1 MRVVLG
7 AALMIASVLLFWLV
21 SPRHGQERGIVRLPG
36 MWVVLPFLIMLGFLG
51 GGALLYES
59 VGR

>member
-1 MRVVLG
+1 
-7 AALMIASVLLFWLV
+7 MIASVLLFWLV
-21 SPRHGQERGIVRLPG
+21 SPRQGQERGIVRLPG
-36 MWVVLPFLIMLGFLG
+36 MWVVLPLLIMLGFLG

>member
-1 MRVVLG
+1 MQVALG
-7 AALMIASVLLFWLV
+7 TALMIVSVLLFWLV
-21 SPRHGQERGIVRLPG
+21 SPRDGQERVIARLPG

>member
-1 MRVVLG
+1 MRAALG
-7 AALMIASVLLFWLV
+7 AALMSASVLLFWLV
-21 SPRHGQERGIVRLPG
+21 SPRQGQEKGIVRLPG
-36 MWVVLPFLIMLGFLG
+36 MWVVLPLLIMLGFLG

>member
-1 MRVVLG
+1 MS
-7 AALMIASVLLFWLV
+7 ASVLLFWLV
-21 SPRHGQERGIVRLPG
+21 SPRQGQEKGIVRLPG
-36 MWVVLPFLIMLGFLG
+36 MWVVLPLLIMLGFLG

>member
-1 MRVVLG
+1 MRIALG

-21 SPRHGQERGIVRLPG
+21 SPRHSEERGIVRLPG
-36 MWVVLPFLIMLGFLG
+36 MWVVLPLLIMLGFLG
-51 GGALLYES
+51 GGALIFES

>member
-51 GGALLYES
+51 GGALLYEF
-59 VGR
+59 GG

>member
-1 MRVVLG
+1 MRVAVG

-21 SPRHGQERGIVRLPG
+21 SPRHGQERGIARVPG
-36 MWVVLPFLIMLGFLG
+36 MWVVLPLLIMLGFLG

>member
-1 MRVVLG
+1 MREAVG
-7 AALMIASVLLFWLV
+7 AALMIASVVLFWLV
-21 SPRHGQERGIVRLPG
+21 SPRHGQERRIARLPG
-36 MWVVLPFLIMLGFLG
+36 MWGVLPLLIMLGFLG

>member
-1 MRVVLG
+1 MRVALG

-21 SPRHGQERGIVRLPG
+21 SPRRGQERRIARMPG
-36 MWVVLPFLIMLGFLG
+36 MWVVLPLLIMLGFLG
-51 GGALLYES
+51 GGVLLYES